1 MILTMQQRCLRMCY
15 PGASEVKKKVL
26 KLECEGKV
34 KNTATTKENEYKPE
48 HLRTTSRRL
57 QEYVS

>member
-1 MILTMQQRCLRMCY
+1 MCY

-48 HLRTTSRRL
+48 HLRTTSQRL